1 MTSNEKYILRRGE
14 NIILPDGKTVL
25 KASLMSSTR
34 ATYSLAA
41 RAYFFEGIMQTGEY
55 KVGDYVSRET
65 DGLTY
70 MVETIQPE
78 PPHNT
83 LQKVYFAQCNTLVR
97 IEIEKEEELDENGE
111 PIGCQDKWAI
121 KANNVKAYMDI
132 TPRSDKQ
139 MNDGRL
145 DQGIY
150 IIHIPHC
157 YKIDKSDR
165 ITTITPSGK
174 TLKKYRVESVNDSLI
189 PLDGSDSGVDIAQL
203 SEDLRPGDAVSPAT
217 DGNSSNN
224 TPDVQY
230 DENGDPITP

>member
-1 MTSNEKYILRRGE
+1 MTPNEKFILRRGE
-14 NIILPDGKTVL
+14 NILLPDGITVL
-25 KASLMSSTR
+25 KASLASSTR

-41 RAYFFEGIMQTGEY
+41 RAYFFEGIMQTGKY
-55 KVGDYVSRET
+55 NVGDYVSRET

-78 PPHNT
+78 PPHNR
-83 LQKVYFAQCNTLVR
+83 LQKVYFAQCNTLVK
-97 IEIEKEEELDENGE
+97 IETEKAG
-111 PIGCQDKWAI
+111 KWAVT
-121 KANNVKAYMDI
+121 ANAVYAYTDI

-165 ITTITPSGK
+165 ITTITQSGDI
-174 TLKKYRVESVNDSLI
+174 LKKYRVESVNDSLI
-189 PLDGSDSGVDIAQL
+189 PLDEFDSGVDIAQL
-203 SEDLRPGDAVSPAT
+203 SEDLRAGAVT
-217 DGNSSNN
+217 GGNI
-224 TPDVQY
+224 QY
-230 DENGDPITP
+230 DENGDPIVP